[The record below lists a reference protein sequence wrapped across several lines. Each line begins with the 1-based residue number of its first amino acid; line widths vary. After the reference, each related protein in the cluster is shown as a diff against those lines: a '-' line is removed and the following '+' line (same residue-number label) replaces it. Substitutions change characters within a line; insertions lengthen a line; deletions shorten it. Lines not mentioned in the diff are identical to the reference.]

1 MGFSCPLLVP
11 GTLSVSSEKSKEVGR
26 LRMTGSRREREG
38 GNMMA
43 KRGGTRRRRRGG
55 QGGGDHDASDEA
67 IATSILVP
75 RPDEP
80 SPPDL
85 ASLAK
90 HSRRRHDSPPPHPDE
105 PPPPDLASLAT
116 PSSRLAAAARPRVV
130 PRRDTATGSGDPC
143 HTVVATRCHHAM
155 PQLAAIVTHSQI
167 R

>member
-1 MGFSCPLLVP
+1 
-11 GTLSVSSEKSKEVGR
+11 
-26 LRMTGSRREREG
+26 
-38 GNMMA
+38 MA
-43 KRGGTRRRRRGG
+43 KRGRTRRRKRGG

-67 IATSILVP
+67 TATSILAS

-105 PPPPDLASLAT
+105 PPPPDLASLAM
-116 PSSRLAAAARPRVV
+116 PSSRLAAAVRPRVV

-143 HTVVATRCHHAM
+143 HTVVATHCHRTM
-155 PQLAAIVTHSQI
+155 PQLAAIVAHSQI